1 MIWLVGNKGMLGTA
15 VEALLKRSGT
25 QYLASD
31 REVDITNAEAIEAFL
46 AKQLKQESSERL
58 PDRSRPDGTASTPA
72 GQNPVGNQPAG
83 HQPISPD
90 ETGRPGGYRKPGSIA
105 PEETEGPGG
114 YRDAESA
121 SDSKLDCIINCAA
134 YTAVDRA
141 EEDARAAGRL
151 NSTGP
156 KNLAYAARRHG
167 TSLIHVSTDYVFDG
181 TKEAG
186 YHEDDPQG
194 AVSVYGRTKL
204 AGEEAIRRSGAS
216 HYIVR
221 TAWLFGEHGPN
232 FVATMLSRFVEGK
245 PVRVVNDQWGS
256 PTYAGDLA
264 EALVRLAGV
273 QLPDA
278 SPGADA
284 TPEAASGRVSPT
296 EDDALPSGEAPRPP
310 QGFYHFTNRGRINW
324 YDFAR
329 EIFFQAR
336 EMGLCPEGST
346 ITPVPSSEYPTKAR
360 RPVYSF
366 LHTDRIREALG
377 MEIRPYQEALH
388 SYLTSIKNQR
398 NIT

>member
-15 VEALLKRSGT
+15 VEALLKKSGT
-25 QYLASD
+25 PYLASD
-31 REVDITNAEAIEAFL
+31 REVDITDAEAIEVFL
-46 AKQLKQESSERL
+46 AESRPPGPARAKQLEEKVAAAQ
-58 PDRSRPDGTASTPA
+58 
-72 GQNPVGNQPAG
+72 QPAETTRAASPLPLSAG
-83 HQPISPD
+83 HRL
-90 ETGRPGGYRKPGSIA
+90 EW
-105 PEETEGPGG
+105 
-114 YRDAESA
+114 
-121 SDSKLDCIINCAA
+121 IINCAA

-156 KNLAYAARRHG
+156 KNLAHAARRHG
-167 TSLIHVSTDYVFDG
+167 AGLIHVSTDYVFDG

-194 AVSVYGRTKL
+194 AVSVYGRTKW

-216 HYIVR
+216 HHIVR

-273 QLPDA
+273 QMPD
-278 SPGADA
+278 D
-284 TPEAASGRVSPT
+284 GRSRQSVIRH
-296 EDDALPSGEAPRPP
+296 ELDRPP
-310 QGFYHFTNRGRINW
+310 QGFYHFTNSGRINW
-324 YDFAR
+324 YEFAR
-329 EIFFQAR
+329 EIFSQAR
-336 EMGLCPEGST
+336 EMGLCREGST

-360 RPVYSF
+360 RPHYSF
-366 LHTDRIREALG
+366 LHTDRIREVLG

-398 NIT
+398 KTT